1 MWLIIS
7 ARRSS
12 LALGVGIAALTLFGC
27 STLRHAF
34 HVDDKASKRT
44 EHLEVLQLRV
54 QRFADEYVGSIVQP
68 IRSFQAATDSAAERL
83 TAQNWLLSQATA
95 AYTVASGP
103 SPVVNTVDLV
113 VLATLSRMVIDDAW
127 SGERFGERAAP
138 LRDAYHRLEPIVLD
152 LAKGALSADQIAEL
166 QQVIIA
172 WRAQNPQVTAI
183 ASVHFRD
190 VASSIGRPKP
200 GGNETFSSLFNLL
213 GLDPFSSLDPAVREI
228 TQSRHLAERTVYYAQ
243 RLPNLLDM
251 QVERLTFEWATMPE
265 TTRLLANADQV
276 AGAAGTSARVVSEL
290 PSFLTHEREAAIRQ
304 FMEAVTLETAHT
316 RRLVIELRAALESG
330 TVTSESLNTTIR
342 SFDQLVASLDKPK
355 VAGGPAQSPARP
367 FDITEY
373 TAAAAEITR
382 TATELQTLIA
392 GIDRD
397 SPALRQAADRA
408 AATLQ
413 GVVDHAYW
421 RTAQLLALLITGG
434 LGAAITYRSIAR
446 RL

>member
-1 MWLIIS
+1 
-7 ARRSS
+7 
-12 LALGVGIAALTLFGC
+12 
-27 STLRHAF
+27 
-34 HVDDKASKRT
+34 
-44 EHLEVLQLRV
+44 
-54 QRFADEYVGSIVQP
+54 
-68 IRSFQAATDSAAERL
+68 
-83 TAQNWLLSQATA
+83 
-95 AYTVASGP
+95 
-103 SPVVNTVDLV
+103 

-127 SGERFGERAAP
+127 SGKRFGDRAAP
-138 LRDAYHRLEPIVLD
+138 LRDAYHRLEPIALD

-183 ASVHFRD
+183 ASVDFRD

-200 GGNETFSSLFNLL
+200 GGKDTFSGLFNLL

-228 TQSRHLAERTVYYAQ
+228 TQSRQLAERTVYYAQ

-251 QVERLTFEWATMPE
+251 QVERLAFEFATMPE

-290 PSFLTHEREAAIRQ
+290 PRFLTHEREAAIRQ

-316 RRLVIELRAALESG
+316 RRLVIELRAALDSG
-330 TVTSESLNTTIR
+330 TATSESLNTTIR
-342 SFDQLVASLDKPK
+342 SFDQLVARFDKPK
-355 VAGGPAQSPARP
+355 VAGGPATPARP

-373 TAAAAEITR
+373 TAAAAEIRR
-382 TATELQTLIA
+382 TATELQTLIE

-397 SPALRQAADRA
+397 SPALGQVADRA

-421 RTAQLLALLITGG
+421 RTAQLLALLIAGS
-434 LGAAITYRSIAR
+434 LGATLTYRSIAR
-446 RL
+446 RW

>member
-1 MWLIIS
+1 MWLTTS
-7 ARRSS
+7 AWRSS
-12 LALGVGIAALTLFGC
+12 LALGVSIAALTLFGC
-27 STLRHAF
+27 STVRHAF
-34 HVDDKASKRT
+34 HVDDKTSKRT
-44 EHLEVLQLRV
+44 ERLEVLQLRV

-68 IRSFQAATDSAAERL
+68 IRSFQTATESPAERL

-95 AYTVASGP
+95 AYTIASGP
-103 SPVVNTVDLV
+103 TPVVNTVDLV

-127 SGERFGERAAP
+127 GGERFGERAGP
-138 LRDAYHRLEPIVLD
+138 LRDAYHRLEPIALD

-190 VASSIGRPKP
+190 VAGSIGRPKP
-200 GGNETFSSLFNLL
+200 GGVDTFSSLFNVL

-228 TQSRHLAERTVYYAQ
+228 TQSRQLAERTVYYAQ

-276 AGAAGTSARVVSEL
+276 AGAAGTSARIVSEL
-290 PSFLTHEREAAIRQ
+290 PSFLTREREAAIRQ
-304 FMEAVTLETAHT
+304 FMEAVTVETAHT
-316 RRLVIELRAALESG
+316 RELVIELRAALESG
-330 TVTSESLNTTIR
+330 TATSESLNTTVR
-342 SFDQLVASLDKPK
+342 SFDELMARFDKPAA
-355 VAGGPAQSPARP
+355 AGSSARTPARP

-373 TAAAAEITR
+373 TSAAAEITR

-397 SPALRQAADRA
+397 SPALGQAADRA
-408 AATLQ
+408 AATLR

-421 RTAQLLALLITGG
+421 RTAQLLGLLIAGS
-434 LGAAITYRSIAR
+434 LGAALTYRIIAR
-446 RL
+446 RW